1 MDFKKFIEFLKYIN
15 NLLRLPN
22 IYKYF
27 CDNINYYIFNINPN
41 NIENIVKIEKIEKI
55 ENNILNINNE
65 ESIFLEKPKLPICKE
80 KIYSCLLL
88 SNFIKRKIV
97 NKEYQKK
104 LIATF
109 ILQKHFKNNIKNS
122 KKNTILSKSEIIPSK
137 NEISYYDYIS
147 KSLSFLNW

>member
-1 MDFKKFIEFLKYIN
+1 MDFKKFIEFLNYIN
-15 NLLRLPN
+15 NLLKLPN
-22 IYKYF
+22 IYKYI
-27 CDNINYYIFNINPN
+27 CDNINYYIYNINPN
-41 NIENIVKIEKIEKI
+41 NIEKIENIVKIE
-55 ENNILNINNE
+55 NNFLNINNE

-88 SNFIKRKIV
+88 SKFCKRKIV

-109 ILQKHFKNNIKNS
+109 ILQKHFKNNIKDS
-122 KKNTILSKSEIIPSK
+122 KKNTILSKSEIIQNK
-137 NEISYYDYIS
+137 NEISYYNYIS